1 MIIEKNGYVIK
12 DIRENEFIASSN
24 DFSYDTT
31 TEIDRAEFFE
41 NKEDAEMYIEEYI
54 EEQYIPDFDIYY
66 TEVTYWIDDDDED
79 EDDIYELI
87 NTKIQFAKMREDA
100 IIPSKTIGNVGYDIY
115 ACFPENQ
122 MKIESH
128 ETKLIPTGIASII
141 PDGYAMILKDRG
153 STGSKE
159 LSTACGVIDSNFR
172 GEWFVAIH
180 NENDFPVYII
190 KDNVEAPE
198 GKCICYPYKK
208 AITQAILIEDINA
221 IVEEIDKSVLE
232 VNVTDRGTGTLG
244 SSGK

>member
-1 MIIEKNGYVIK
+1 MVIEKKGYVIK

-122 MKIESH
+122 MKIEPH

-153 STGSKE
+153 STGSKG

>member
-115 ACFPENQ
+115 ALLE
-122 MKIESH
+122 K
-128 ETKLIPTGIASII
+128 T
-141 PDGYAMILKDRG
+141 
-153 STGSKE
+153 
-159 LSTACGVIDSNFR
+159 NF
-172 GEWFVAIH
+172 F
-180 NENDFPVYII
+180 
-190 KDNVEAPE
+190 
-198 GKCICYPYKK
+198 
-208 AITQAILIEDINA
+208 
-221 IVEEIDKSVLE
+221 
-232 VNVTDRGTGTLG
+232 
-244 SSGK
+244 

>member
-87 NTKIQFAKMREDA
+87 NTKIQFAKMKEDA

-122 MKIESH
+122 MKIEPH

-153 STGSKE
+153 STGSKG

>member
-1 MIIEKNGYVIK
+1 MVIEKKGYVIK

-41 NKEDAEMYIEEYI
+41 DKEDAEMYIEEYI

-122 MKIESH
+122 MKIEPH

-153 STGSKE
+153 STGSKG

>member
-115 ACFPENQ
+115 ACFPDNQ
-122 MKIESH
+122 IKIEPH

-153 STGSKE
+153 STGSKG

>member
-1 MIIEKNGYVIK
+1 MVIEKKGYVIK

-41 NKEDAEMYIEEYI
+41 DKEDAEMYIEEYI

-87 NTKIQFAKMREDA
+87 NTKIQFAKMKEDA

-122 MKIESH
+122 MKIEPH

-153 STGSKE
+153 STGSKG

>member
-153 STGSKE
+153 STGSKG

>member
-1 MIIEKNGYVIK
+1 MIIEKNGYVLRHEGDK
-12 DIRENEFIASSN
+12 AYFVSVDDGLEMAREIQYAQIF
-24 DFSYDTT
+24 DTMENVNNT
-31 TEIDRAEFFE
+31 LTEIGDCGFSDEF
-41 NKEDAEMYIEEYI
+41 KVIPIEA
-54 EEQYIPDFDIYY
+54 
-66 TEVTYWIDDDDED
+66 TYWLEDDNEDE
-79 EDDIYELI
+79 EDDIYELVVP
-87 NTKIQFAKMREDA
+87 KIKFAKMREDA

-115 ACFPENQ
+115 ACFPDNQ
-122 MKIESH
+122 IKIEPH

-153 STGSKE
+153 STGSKG
-159 LSTACGVIDSNFR
+159 LSTACGVIDANFR

-232 VNVTDRGTGTLG
+232 ANVTDRGAGALG

>member
-122 MKIESH
+122 MKIEPH

-153 STGSKE
+153 STGSKG

>member
-122 MKIESH
+122 IKIEPH

-153 STGSKE
+153 STGSKG

>member
-79 EDDIYELI
+79 EDDTYELVVP
-87 NTKIQFAKMREDA
+87 KIQFAKMKEDA

-122 MKIESH
+122 MKIEPH

-153 STGSKE
+153 STGSKG

>member
-153 STGSKE
+153 STGSKG

-208 AITQAILIEDINA
+208 AITQAILIEDITA
-221 IVEEIDKSVLE
+221 TVEEIDKSVLE
-232 VNVTDRGTGTLG
+232 ANVTDRGTGALG

>member
-1 MIIEKNGYVIK
+1 MVIEKKGYVIK

-41 NKEDAEMYIEEYI
+41 DKEDAEMYIEEYI

-153 STGSKE
+153 STGSKG

-232 VNVTDRGTGTLG
+232 ANVTDRGAGALG

>member
-54 EEQYIPDFDIYY
+54 EEQYIPDF
-66 TEVTYWIDDDDED
+66 
-79 EDDIYELI
+79 DIYELI

-153 STGSKE
+153 STGSKG